1 MATAAQKST
10 SNGSSTSAATEK
22 SMKDLETELAVLR
35 SDISEITSTIRDLG
49 RSGVSDLNNRARA
62 TASDLKARGAAQAR
76 RAGDNAAAAY
86 SSAEDTVRQNPAAS
100 VGIAAGV
107 GFVVGLFLARRH

>member
-1 MATAAQKST
+1 MATAAQKSP
-10 SNGSSTSAATEK
+10 SNGSGTSASTEK
-22 SMKDLETELAVLR
+22 SVKDLETELAVLR
-35 SDISEITSTIRDLG
+35 SDISEITDTIKNIG
-49 RSGVSDLNNRARA
+49 RSGASDLNARARE
-62 TASDLKARGAAQAR
+62 TAGALKAKGAEQAR

-107 GFVVGLFLARRH
+107 GFIVGLFLARRH